1 MSEQVLLSVILVQLI
16 YIIIQMEKWQ
26 LKNYIDVTESLKK
39 KKWKCLLTF
48 FIHVVDIDQH
58 KQLTDILITNMTNQ
72 NEK

>member
-39 KKWKCLLTF
+39 KK
-48 FIHVVDIDQH
+48 
-58 KQLTDILITNMTNQ
+58 
-72 NEK
+72 